1 MENSSFA
8 RFFTKIH
15 KLFFASLLFTIP
27 LAVFAGIFALIGL
40 LTGFNNVVLWLLAL
54 IPAYPF
60 YSGFVMVVR
69 KYAVEKV
76 DCNVIDVFLKTLK
89 TDWKKSLVNGCAFYV
104 VMICSIF
111 AIIYYG
117 TMMLANRSFIPV
129 FTVYL
134 IFSLALITVMF
145 YVPLITVTYELRLRD
160 IYKNAFILLV
170 GKILRSLVA
179 LILVAIASFALYM
192 FMDFS
197 GGVYSIFTFVI
208 TALIYP
214 LVYTYINVSVISKGI
229 QESIGSFVA
238 EESLEEE
245 PVVVVG
251 DSESDYV
258 FVNGKMVKNPNK
270 I

>member
-1 MENSSFA
+1 MKNSSLS

-15 KLFFASLLFTIP
+15 KLFFASMLFTIP
-27 LAVFAGIFALIGL
+27 MAIFMGVFALVGWLM
-40 LTGFNNVVLWLLAL
+40 GFNNVVLWLLAL

-76 DCNVIDVFLKTLK
+76 DCNIIEVFFKTLK
-89 TDWKKSLVNGCAFYV
+89 TDWKKSLVNGVAFYA

-117 TMMLANRSFIPV
+117 TMMIANRSFIPI

-134 IFSLALITVMF
+134 VFSLALITVMF

-160 IYKNAFILLV
+160 IYKNSFILLA
-170 GKILRSLVA
+170 GKIVRSLVA
-179 LILVAIASFALYM
+179 LILVAIASFAFYI

-197 GGVYSIFTFVI
+197 GGLYSIFTIVI
-208 TALIYP
+208 TALLYP

-229 QESIGSFVA
+229 QDSMGSFVV
-238 EESLEEE
+238 EDILEEE

-270 I
+270 V